1 VVIGVVGDVRIS
13 PYFARPVSRFQIYR
27 SLAQYPS
34 GAYGIL
40 LRSPRSPGDLSKSV
54 REAIARINPDISLS
68 ELGGVADSIRSKVDD
83 ASSEKIVSLGAFAL
97 VGLLEAMVGLYGVIS
112 QLTVQRTREIG
123 IRVALGAGY
132 SSVVRLIM
140 AQGARV
146 VSCGLALGIVGAYG
160 VMTFYHATEPELPL
174 PGAGFQLDVALL
186 LGAAALAACFLPARR
201 AGKVDPLVALRAE

>member
-1 VVIGVVGDVRIS
+1 LAGALED
-13 PYFARPVSRFQIYR
+13 
-27 SLAQYPS
+27 LAQLAGRAVATAVAFCGPEK
-34 GAYGIL
+34 L
-40 LRSPRSPGDLSKSV
+40 
-54 REAIARINPDISLS
+54 
-68 ELGGVADSIRSKVDD
+68 LGGDADSIRSKVDD

-97 VGLLEAMVGLYGVIS
+97 VGLLEAMVGRYGVIS
-112 QLTVQRTREIG
+112 QLTAQRTREIG

-174 PGAGFQLDVALL
+174 PGPGFQLAVALL